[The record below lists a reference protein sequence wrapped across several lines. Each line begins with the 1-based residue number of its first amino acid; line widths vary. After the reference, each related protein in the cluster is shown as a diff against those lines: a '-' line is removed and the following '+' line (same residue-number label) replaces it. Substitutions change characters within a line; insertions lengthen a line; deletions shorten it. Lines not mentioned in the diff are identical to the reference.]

1 MRAAVPIFRKEF
13 NTYFVSPIAYIV
25 IAIFLLVTGWF
36 FFSTFFRTQ
45 CRFLRNPADP
55 AGQLQ

>member
-13 NTYFVSPIAYIV
+13 GTYFVSPIAYIV

-36 FFSTFFRTQ
+36 F
-45 CRFLRNPADP
+45 P
-55 AGQLQ
+55 